1 MNIKMRA
8 VINISVFILS
18 LVVMVL
24 CFLYGSKFDGKTYQY
39 ITKDIP
45 TTVTFLFFFI
55 GTIFGWTLNCFTPYI
70 IKKINR
76 KYYPDSEDIEGDY
89 HSSYIDSFY

>member
-1 MNIKMRA
+1 MRA
-8 VINISVFILS
+8 VINSSVFILS

-24 CFLYGSKFDGKTYQY
+24 CWLWSCQFDGKNYQY
-39 ITKDIP
+39 ITKDML
-45 TTVTFLFFFI
+45 TTVTAILSYL
-55 GTIFGWTLNCFTPYI
+55 GTICGWTLNCFTPYI

-89 HSSYIDSFY
+89 HSSYIDSFYRN